1 MRVPIRPVLASLLV
15 GGALATMAGVHARQL
30 ATAYTP
36 RVTIVQNDSGFTPAD
51 AEGLGQWSFA
61 PAHMTVTQGEQIEF
75 DNPATS
81 TVPHTVT
88 SITWSGMAP
97 TRTLA
102 SGEKFDSSP
111 TRDLLIM
118 PGQSWMLD
126 TSTLDPGQYVYY
138 CTLHP
143 WMVGSFTLLPAA
155 AQ

>member
-15 GGALATMAGVHARQL
+15 GGALATMAGARAQRP
-30 ATAYTP
+30 ATAFTP
-36 RVTIVQNDSGFTPAD
+36 RVTVVQNDSGLTPTD
-51 AEGLGQWSFA
+51 AEGLGQWTFA
-61 PAHMTVTQGEQIEF
+61 PAHLTVTQGEPIEF

-81 TVPHTVT
+81 TAPHTVT

-118 PGQSWMLD
+118 PGQSWTLD
-126 TSTLDPGQYVYY
+126 TSTLDPGQYLYY

-143 WMVGSFTLLPAA
+143 WMTGSFTVLAPA
-155 AQ
+155 Q

>member
-15 GGALATMAGVHARQL
+15 SGALATMAGARAQHL

-36 RVTIVQNDSGFTPAD
+36 RVTIVQNDAGFTPAD
-51 AEGLGQWSFA
+51 ADGLGEWTFA
-61 PAHMTVTQGEQIEF
+61 PAHLEVTQGEQIEF

-97 TRTLA
+97 TRTLT

-111 TRDLLIM
+111 TRDTLIQ
-118 PGQSWMLD
+118 PGQSWTLD

-143 WMVGSFTLLPAA
+143 WMVGTFTVVAA
-155 AQ
+155 GQ

>member
-15 GGALATMAGVHARQL
+15 GGALATMAGARAQHL

-36 RVTIVQNDSGFTPAD
+36 RVTIVQNDAGFTPAD
-51 AEGLGQWSFA
+51 ADGLGEWTFA
-61 PAHMTVTQGEQIEF
+61 PSHLEVTQGEQIEF

-88 SITWSGMAP
+88 SITWSGMPP

-111 TRDLLIM
+111 TRDTLIQ
-118 PGQSWMLD
+118 PGQAWTLD

-143 WMVGSFTLLPAA
+143 WMVGTFTVVAA
-155 AQ
+155 GQ